1 MKKINSIIVKIIGY
15 ILISPA
21 IAGVI
26 IFFLQLIAKESN
38 NDLYMNF
45 KYTIWDSNLIAILPI
60 YFGLMAMVG
69 AYLIK
74 DNKK

>member
-26 IFFLQLIAKESN
+26 LFFQQLTANEN
-38 NDLYMNF
+38 NRALWLKF
-45 KYTIWDSNLIAILPI
+45 EHTIWDSKLIAILPI